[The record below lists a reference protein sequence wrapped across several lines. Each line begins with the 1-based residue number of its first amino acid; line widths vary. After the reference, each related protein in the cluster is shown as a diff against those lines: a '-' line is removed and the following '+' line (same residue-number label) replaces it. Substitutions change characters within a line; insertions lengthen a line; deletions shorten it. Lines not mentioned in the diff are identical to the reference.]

1 METQEINH
9 AEMKAEEQPVLLYVD
24 DELENLTGFKFVFRK
39 HYKIFVAQSA
49 FEGLEIMRNNEIHLV
64 ITDQRMPK
72 MTGIEF
78 LEKIA
83 SSYPDVTRII
93 LTGFSDVEAII
104 QAINKGRVYRYIT
117 KPWNKDELKV
127 TIENAMEA
135 YKLRKENK
143 ILVENLRGLNEQ
155 LESYAQNLEN
165 KVKVRTEQIVKQ
177 KEEIE
182 LINNNLEDV
191 VKERTAK
198 LSDTLHQLAE
208 TNKELDLFLYRSSH
222 DLRSPLTSLM
232 GLVGLGG
239 MTLKE
244 PESHE
249 IMAKMNHIV
258 TRMDK
263 MLYRLQMVSYIN
275 TTEDTDEPIDFKKIL
290 HQIQTEYAELI
301 KANGVDYKV
310 HVQENIKYQAKPLLI
325 KLILQ
330 NLIENAI
337 LFHGNHSP
345 YAYIDVT
352 QETDGWVTIE
362 VKDNGTG
369 IEERFA
375 NNIFDMYFRAN
386 ENSQGNGLG
395 LYVVKKAVEK
405 LKGEI
410 NFETTW
416 GKFTVFVI
424 KLK

>member
-1 METQEINH
+1 MENQEISNP
-9 AEMKAEEQPVLLYVD
+9 ENKAEEQPVLLYVD

-83 SSYPDVTRII
+83 SAYPDVTRII

-143 ILVENLRGLNEQ
+143 VLVENLRSLNEQ

-198 LSDTLHQLAE
+198 LSEALQQLAE

-249 IMAKMNHIV
+249 IMGKMNHIV

-275 TTEDTDEPIDFKKIL
+275 TTEDADEPIDFKHIL
-290 HQIQTEYAELI
+290 SQIQTEYAELI
-301 KANGVDYKV
+301 RTNGVNFKA
-310 HVQENIKYQAKPLLI
+310 HVQENIQYKAKPLII

-337 LFHGNHSP
+337 LFHGNHTP

-352 QETDGWVTIE
+352 QEIDGWITIE

-369 IEERFA
+369 IEERFT